1 MLAILKKEFNGFLNT
16 LIAYI
21 VIMVFLVAIGMFMW
35 VFPESNVLDYGFAD
49 MQTLF
54 NMAPWLFLFL
64 IPAITMRTF
73 AEEKREGTIELL
85 LTKPIS
91 DLQLILGKYLAALLL
106 ALFALIPTLLYYYT
120 VYELGNPQGNVDS
133 AAVVGSYLGLVFLAG
148 VFAAIGVF
156 ASSVSDNQIIS
167 FVIAIFL
174 CYIIYAG
181 FELIASIPVWGS
193 YSYFVSQLGIA
204 YHYTAISKGLI
215 DSRDVLYFLSVIAI
229 MVLSTKLVLSS
240 RKW

>member
-1 MLAILKKEFNGFLNT
+1 MLAILKKEFNGFLNS

-21 VIMVFLVAIGMFMW
+21 VMAVFLVAIGMFMW
-35 VFPESNVLDYGFAD
+35 VFPDSNVLDYGYAD

-73 AEEKREGTIELL
+73 AEEKREGTMELL
-85 LTKPIS
+85 LTKPIT
-91 DLQLILGKYLAALLL
+91 DLQLILGKYFAALLL
-106 ALFALIPTLLYYYT
+106 SLLALLPSLLYYYS
-120 VYELGNPQGNVDS
+120 VYELGNPVGNIDS

-148 VFAAIGVF
+148 VFTAIGVF

-167 FVIAIFL
+167 FVIAVFL
-174 CYIIYAG
+174 CYIIYTG
-181 FELIASIPVWGS
+181 FDLIATLPLWGTAG
-193 YSYFVSQLGIA
+193 YAISQLGIA
-204 YHYTAISKGLI
+204 FHYSSISKGLI
-215 DSRDVLYFLSVIAI
+215 DSRDVLYFLSVITL
-229 MVLSTKLVLSS
+229 MVLGTKLVLKS

>member
-1 MLAILKKEFNGFLNT
+1 MYAILKKEFNGFLNT

-21 VIMVFLVAIGMFMW
+21 VITVFLVAIGMFMW
-35 VFPESNVLDYGFAD
+35 VLPETNVLDYGFAD

-73 AEEKREGTIELL
+73 AEEKREGTMELL

-91 DLQLILGKYLAALLL
+91 DLQLILGKYFAALLL
-106 ALFALIPTLLYYYT
+106 ALFALIPTLIYYYT
-120 VYELGNPQGNVDS
+120 IYELGNPQGNVDS

-156 ASSVSDNQIIS
+156 ASSISDNQIIS

-181 FELIASIPVWGS
+181 FELIASIPVWGG
-193 YSYFVSQLGIA
+193 YSYFISQLGIS

-215 DSRDVLYFLSVIAI
+215 DTRDVLYFLSVIAI
-229 MVLSTKLVLSS
+229 MILSTKLVLSS

>member
-1 MLAILKKEFNGFLNT
+1 MYAILKKEFNGFLNS

-21 VIMVFLVAIGMFMW
+21 VITVFLVAVGMFMW

-49 MQTLF
+49 LQTLF

-85 LTKPIS
+85 LTKPIT

-106 ALFALIPTLLYYYT
+106 ALFALLPTLLYYYS
-120 VYELGNPQGNVDS
+120 VYDLGNPQGNIDS
-133 AAVVGSYLGLVFLAG
+133 AAVVGSYLGLIFLAG
-148 VFAAIGVF
+148 VFTAIGVF

-167 FVIAIFL
+167 FVIAVFL
-174 CYIIYAG
+174 CYIFYTG
-181 FELIASIPVWGS
+181 FDLIASMPLWGK
-193 YSYFVSQLGIA
+193 YSYYVSQLGIS
-204 YHYTAISKGLI
+204 YHYGAISKGLI

>member
-1 MLAILKKEFNGFLNT
+1 MLSILRKEFNGFLNS

-35 VFPESNVLDYGFAD
+35 VFPESSVLEYGFAD
-49 MQTLF
+49 LQTLF

-85 LTKPIS
+85 LTKPLT
-91 DLQLILGKYLAALLL
+91 DTQLILGKYFAALLL
-106 ALFALIPTLLYYYT
+106 AVFALVPTLLYYYA
-120 VYELGNPQGNVDS
+120 VYELGNPQGNIDS
-133 AAVVGSYLGLVFLAG
+133 AAVVGSYLGLIFLAG

-156 ASSVSDNQIIS
+156 SSSISDNQIIS
-167 FVIAIFL
+167 FVVAVFL
-174 CYIIYAG
+174 CYIIYTG
-181 FELIASIPVWGS
+181 FDLIASIPFWGS
-193 YSYFVSQLGIA
+193 YSYLISQLGIS
-204 YHYTAISKGLI
+204 YHYAAISKGLL
-215 DSRDVLYFLSVIAI
+215 DSRDILYFLSVITV
-229 MVLSTKLVLSS
+229 MVLATKLVLKS

>member
-1 MLAILKKEFNGFLNT
+1 MFAILKKEFNGFLNS
-16 LIAYI
+16 LIAYM
-21 VIMVFLVAIGMFMW
+21 VITVFLVAIGMFMW

-85 LTKPIS
+85 LTKPIT
-91 DLQLILGKYLAALLL
+91 DLQLILGKYFAALLL

-120 VYELGNPQGNVDS
+120 VYELGNPQGNIDS

-148 VFAAIGVF
+148 VFTAIGIF

-174 CYIIYAG
+174 CYIFYTG
-181 FELIASIPVWGS
+181 FELIASIPVWGGS
-193 YSYFVSQLGIA
+193 GYVISQLGIA

-215 DSRDVLYFLSVIAI
+215 DSRDVLYFLSVIAM
-229 MVLSTKLVLSS
+229 MVLSAKLVLSS

>member
-1 MLAILKKEFNGFLNT
+1 MLSILKKEINGFLNS

-21 VIMVFLVAIGMFMW
+21 VIAVFLVATGMFMW
-35 VFPESNVLDYGFAD
+35 VFPESSVLEYGFAD

-85 LTKPIS
+85 LTKPIT
-91 DLQLILGKYLAALLL
+91 DLQLILGKYFAALLL
-106 ALFALIPTLLYYYT
+106 VLFALMPTLLYYFS
-120 VYELGNPQGNVDS
+120 VYQLGSPTGNIDS
-133 AAVVGSYLGLVFLAG
+133 AAVVGSYIGLMFLAG
-148 VFAAIGVF
+148 VFVAIGVF

-167 FVIAIFL
+167 FVIAVFF
-174 CYIIYAG
+174 CFIIYTG
-181 FELIASIPVWGS
+181 FDSIASIPFWGK
-193 YSYFVSQLGIA
+193 YSYLISQLGIS

-215 DSRDVLYFLSVIAI
+215 DSRDVLYFLSVIAV
-229 MVLSTKLVLSS
+229 MVLATKLVLRS

>member
-91 DLQLILGKYLAALLL
+91 DLQLILGKYFAALLL
-106 ALFALIPTLLYYYT
+106 ALFALIPTLIYYYT
-120 VYELGNPQGNVDS
+120 IYELGNPQGNVDS

-148 VFAAIGVF
+148 VFTAIGVF

-181 FELIASIPVWGS
+181 FELIASIPVWGG
-193 YSYFVSQLGIA
+193 YGYFISQLGIE

-229 MVLSTKLVLSS
+229 MILSTKLVLSS

>member
-1 MLAILKKEFNGFLNT
+1 MFAILKKEFNGFLNSM
-16 LIAYI
+16 IAYI
-21 VIMVFLVAIGMFMW
+21 VIAVFLVAIGMFMW
-35 VFPESNVLDYGFAD
+35 VFPESSVLEYGFAD

-54 NMAPWLFLFL
+54 NMAPWVFLFL

-85 LTKPIS
+85 LTKPIT
-91 DLQLILGKYLAALLL
+91 DLQLILGKYFAALLL
-106 ALFALIPTLLYYYT
+106 ALFALLPTLLYYYS

-133 AAVVGSYLGLVFLAG
+133 AAVVGSYLGLIFLAG

-156 ASSVSDNQIIS
+156 ASAISDNQIIS
-167 FVIAIFL
+167 FVIAVFL
-174 CYIIYAG
+174 CFIIYTG
-181 FELIASIPVWGS
+181 FDSIASIPVWGG
-193 YSYFVSQLGIA
+193 YSYFISQLGIS
-204 YHYTAISKGLI
+204 YHYTAISKGLV

-229 MVLSTKLVLSS
+229 MVLATKLILRS